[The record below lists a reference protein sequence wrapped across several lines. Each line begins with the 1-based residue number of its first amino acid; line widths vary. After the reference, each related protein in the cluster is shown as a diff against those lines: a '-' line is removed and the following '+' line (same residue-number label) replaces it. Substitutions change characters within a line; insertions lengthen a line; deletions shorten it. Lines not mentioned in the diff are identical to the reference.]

1 MLNHL
6 SCSSCISTSS
16 RCYYPPHPLFLPC
29 FNCTT
34 YSTYFTFCLS
44 RVTTPLRL
52 SSLLFVIH
60 IPLCLICYVSPESW
74 FHLKTLRQ
82 KSKIKKCTKVPLE
95 SWVMASA
102 GIQLNKLSQDLS
114 QMFVQSHSCDTAVSF
129 SIVKKKWQYRCSCLS
144 FPSMIRFSELDDCLE
159 TIRGGGAFVWGLYKD

>member
-44 RVTTPLRL
+44 RITTPLRL

-82 KSKIKKCTKVPLE
+82 KSKIKKCTRVPLE

-114 QMFVQSHSCDTAVSF
+114 QMFVSHTAETQQWALALLRISDSTGARVFLSLPWYVSQNWTT
-129 SIVKKKWQYRCSCLS
+129 V
-144 FPSMIRFSELDDCLE
+144 
-159 TIRGGGAFVWGLYKD
+159 

>member
-34 YSTYFTFCLS
+34 YSTYFTFCLP
-44 RVTTPLRL
+44 RITTPLRL

-114 QMFVQSHSCDTAVSF
+114 QMFVSHTAETQQWALALLRRSDSTGACVFLSLPWYVSQNWTT
-129 SIVKKKWQYRCSCLS
+129 V
-144 FPSMIRFSELDDCLE
+144 
-159 TIRGGGAFVWGLYKD
+159 

>member
-1 MLNHL
+1 MSVLLVYHMLNHL

-16 RCYYPPHPLFLPC
+16 RCYYPPHPLFLPS

-114 QMFVQSHSCDTAVSF
+114 QMFVSHTAATQQWALALLRRSDSTGARVFLSLLWYVSQNWTT
-129 SIVKKKWQYRCSCLS
+129 V
-144 FPSMIRFSELDDCLE
+144 
-159 TIRGGGAFVWGLYKD
+159 

>member
-44 RVTTPLRL
+44 RITTPLRL

-114 QMFVQSHSCDTAVSF
+114 QMFVSHTAETQQWALALLRRSDSTGACVFLSLPWYVSQNWTT
-129 SIVKKKWQYRCSCLS
+129 V
-144 FPSMIRFSELDDCLE
+144 
-159 TIRGGGAFVWGLYKD
+159 